1 MESPPTGADV
11 AGFLGRGS
19 DTAFVALCD
28 IHAPLVAAFVRSY
41 VRGVGFEDPTDPDSD
56 LEDDLRAVII
66 TATARLV
73 VNPTQ
78 VEMEA
83 ADSYSVRGGFHT
95 WSLPE
100 LGVLHRYRRRTA

>member
-19 DTAFVALCD
+19 DAAFVALCNV
-28 IHAPLVAAFVRSY
+28 HVPLVTAFVRGST
-41 VRGVGFEDPTDPDSD
+41 RGVGFEDPSDSTSD
-56 LEDDLRAVII
+56 LQEDLRAVII

-73 VNPTQ
+73 VNPAQ
-78 VEMEA
+78 VEREG
-83 ADSYSVRGGFHT
+83 ADSYFAVGSFQG

-100 LGVLHRYRRRTA
+100 LAILHAYRRTTA